1 MLLQGVHVQNVP
13 SGGGEEHGPR
23 LWRAERTRVQ
33 DCGAQRREDLHRT
46 RRMVASYVRL
56 LSVLQD
62 QVSPPSDKEEAEAE
76 PAPAKKRKPTSTAAE
91 KATKS
96 KKPRASTTKPSGS
109 SAASRSTK
117 KSKKPARSA
126 VCVPDMF
133 SVAMSGVHVFHPSP
147 SLKVQ
152 TRNRARKQGQVVGP
166 KYSPHPRGSA

>member
-1 MLLQGVHVQNVP
+1 MGLDSGVLSAPEYKTVVHNVAKTYIV
-13 SGGGEEHGPR
+13 R
-23 LWRAERTRVQ
+23 DAW
-33 DCGAQRREDLHRT
+33 LHH
-46 RRMVASYVRL
+46 MRL

-62 QVSPPSDKEEAEAE
+62 QVSPPSDTEEAEAE

-126 VCVPDMF
+126 VCVLNLF
-133 SVAMSGVHVFHPSP
+133 SVAMPGVHVFHPSP